1 MIFNKD
7 MLTLYAITDRRY
19 NDKLS
24 LYKQVEEALKGG
36 VTIVQLREK
45 ELDED
50 TFTQEALQLKELCH
64 RYNVPLIINDNLAVA
79 LRSGADGIHVGLNDM
94 PIDEIRRRTG
104 RDFIIGATAKTVSQ
118 AQTAQS
124 MGADY
129 LGVGAVFPSSTKTD
143 AVRITK
149 ERLNEI
155 SESVSIPIVAIGGI
169 TADNAIELSGSRIS
183 GIAVVSSLFG
193 ADDIMSTAEV
203 LKKTAERLTGN
214 EIF

>member
-64 RYNVPLIINDNLAVA
+64 RYNVPLVINDNLTVA

-169 TADNAIELSGSRIS
+169 TADNAIKLSGSRIS

-214 EIF
+214 ENF